1 MQLGHYNKAIAAFIM
16 AVIGLVNVFFN
27 TGIVV
32 DPEAVNVVVGLLTP
46 ILVYLIPN
54 KGA

>member
-1 MQLGHYNKAIAAFIM
+1 
-16 AVIGLVNVFFN
+16 VVNVVWN

-46 ILVYLIPN
+46 VLVYLIPN

>member
-1 MQLGHYNKAIAAFIM
+1 MQAYSKAIVAAVM
-16 AVIGLVNVFFN
+16 AAIGLANTFFN
-27 TGIVV
+27 AGIVV

-46 ILVYLIPN
+46 VLVYLIPN